1 MSAIDWQTLRLNA
14 NPGDSTEWPLL
25 DAGQLP
31 AAAVQAARA
40 SQRPVLLVAADE
52 QQAWRLEQALRFY
65 AGDTLPIRHF
75 CDPETLPYDLYSPH
89 PDLIS
94 DRLALLFEFSSLN
107 QGIVLT
113 TPYGLRSRLPP
124 TDYLLARSFVWKT
137 GDKLRLDDELTR
149 LARAGYARVPEV
161 SGHGEFAVR
170 GAILDVYPMGAK
182 QAVRVDLFDDEI
194 DTLRWFDVETQR
206 STEKVAEI
214 RLLPTREIPLDDT
227 AITYFRERYRE
238 RFPGDIHRSRIY
250 DDVSKGI
257 APGGIEAWL
266 PLFFAQTATL
276 FDYLPADTAILD
288 AAGAEAF
295 QHDWAEIEER
305 FEQRRHDIE
314 RPVLNPGELYLLPEE
329 LADRLQ
335 SRRLTRAPYSPNDA
349 TVPQRG
355 FDDVL
360 NTAARALFVAAG
372 ASQREQIETDLA
384 TRGITPRRYATLAD
398 FLADNGK
405 TGITL
410 APLEQGCSIQD
421 ASIVSHAELYGARPP
436 VRQRRRA
443 SRDAESLLKDLSSL
457 AIGAPIVHRD
467 HGVGIYQ
474 GLTHLTAGG
483 IEQEFLTLEYAAGDK
498 IYVPVTNLERIH
510 RYTGAD
516 LDNPPLASLRTDR
529 WSKNREKAEKRARDV
544 AAELLE
550 IQARRAA
557 KPGTS
562 IRCEPA
568 DYAKFAAGFPF
579 SETEDQAR
587 AIENVLEDLERSTPM
602 DRIVCGDVGFGKTE
616 VALRAAFV
624 VAAAG
629 YQVCMLAPTTLLAS
643 QHLET
648 FNDRFADWPIRV
660 EGLSRVKTAKEQKVL
675 LEDLENGKVDI
686 IIGTHR
692 LLQKDVRFKNL
703 GLVIVDEEQRFGVTH
718 KEKLK
723 SLRAAV
729 DMLTLTATPIPRTLN
744 MSMAGIRDMSVIA
757 TPPVKRLAV
766 RTFLTQ
772 WEDARIHEACQ
783 RELRRGGQVYFL
795 HNRVEDIQA
804 VAEKLRGIVPEA
816 RIAVA
821 HGQMN
826 ERELERIMVDF
837 YHNRFN
843 MLVSTTIIES
853 GIDVPNANT
862 ILINRADR
870 LGLAQLHQLRGRVG
884 RSHHRAY
891 CFLITPPL
899 ELLTHDAEQ
908 RLTAIEQM
916 TDLGAGFQ
924 LATHDLEIRGAGE
937 LLGQAQS
944 GQINAVGFT
953 LYAEMLSKAVRA
965 LKRGEL
971 DGPLEDDITTEV
983 ELGTSALF
991 PDSYIGDVNARLTL
1005 YKRLGQCVDAED
1017 VSELRSEVMDRFGDL
1032 PAGAAALFDVHRIR
1046 VLAAPLKFERIEAGA
1061 KGIRIKFGKAADL
1074 DPGRLLRLIQSRP
1087 KDYRLQGD
1095 KQLDYNRPLEDM
1107 DTRLKALTGILEFL
1121 LPRTPASTDA

>member
-1 MSAIDWQTLRLNA
+1 MSTNDWSQLKLA
-14 NPGDSTEWPLL
+14 SSTGKKNDWPHL

-31 AAAVQAARA
+31 YAAVHAAREA
-40 SQRPVLLVAADE
+40 KGPVLLLAPDE
-52 QQAWRLEQALRFY
+52 QQAWRLEQSLRFY
-65 AGDTLPIRHF
+65 AGDSLPLRHF

-94 DRLALLFEFSSLN
+94 DRLALLFEFATLK

-124 TDYLLARSFVWKT
+124 TDYLLARSFVWKS
-137 GDKLRLDDELTR
+137 GDTLRLDEELQR
-149 LARAGYARVPEV
+149 LARAGYSRVPEV
-161 SGHGEFAVR
+161 STHGEYAVR
-170 GAILDVYPMGAK
+170 GSILDVFPMGSR

-194 DTLRWFDVETQR
+194 DSLRWFDVETQR

-214 RLLPTREIPLDDT
+214 RLLPTREIPLDDE
-227 AITYFRERYRE
+227 AINAFRQRYRD

-266 PLFFAQTATL
+266 PLFFDETATL
-276 FDYLPADTAILD
+276 FDYLPKNLSILD
-288 AAGAEAF
+288 AAGNDAF
-295 QHDWAEIEER
+295 DHDWSEITER
-305 FEQRRHDIE
+305 HEQRRHDIE
-314 RPVLNPGELYLLPEE
+314 RPVLAPEELYLAPAALNER
-329 LADRLQ
+329 LAQ
-335 SRRLTRAPYSPNDA
+335 YALTHAPYSVTAEGPAAVSLDSA
-349 TVPQRG
+349 LEGEQR
-355 FDDVL
+355 L
-360 NTAARALFVAAG
+360 LLVAAS
-372 ASQREQIETDLA
+372 ASQREQIESDLGG
-384 TRGITPRRYATLAD
+384 RGITPRRHESLDA
-398 FLADNGK
+398 FLDDRARV
-405 TGITL
+405 GITL
-410 APLEQGCSIQD
+410 APLEKGCNLKHARIL
-421 ASIVSHAELYGARPP
+421 SHAELYGDRPP

-457 AIGAPIVHRD
+457 QIGAPIVHRD
-467 HGVGIYQ
+467 HGVGIYR

-483 IEQEFLTLEYAAGDK
+483 VEQEFLTLEYSAGDK
-498 IYVPVTNLERIH
+498 IYVPVTGLERVH

-557 KPGTS
+557 QKGHS
-562 IRCEPA
+562 IRCDA
-568 DYAKFAAGFPF
+568 SDYQSFSSGFPF
-579 SETEDQAR
+579 TETDDQSR
-587 AIENVLEDLERSTPM
+587 AIEAVLADLEAEAPM

-624 VAAAG
+624 AAAAG
-629 YQVCMLAPTTLLAS
+629 YQVCLVAPTTLLAN

-660 EGLSRVKTAKEQKVL
+660 EGLSRLKTPKEQKVL
-675 LEDLENGKVDI
+675 LESMEAGTIDI
-686 IIGTHR
+686 IVGTHR
-692 LLQKDVRFKNL
+692 LLQKDIKFKKL
-703 GLVIVDEEQRFGVTH
+703 GLVIVDEEQRFGVRH

-757 TPPVKRLAV
+757 TPPVKRLAIK
-766 RTFLTQ
+766 TFVTQ

-783 RELRRGGQVYFL
+783 RELRRGGQIYFL
-795 HNRVEDIQA
+795 HNRVEDIEA
-804 VAEKLRGIVPEA
+804 VAEKLRGIIPEA

-826 ERELERIMVDF
+826 ERALERIMVDF

-891 CFLITPPL
+891 CFLITPPT

-908 RLTAIEQM
+908 RLSAISQM

-924 LATHDLEIRGAGE
+924 LAAHDLEIRGAGE
-937 LLGQAQS
+937 LLGDSQS
-944 GQINAVGFT
+944 GQINAIGFA
-953 LYAEMLSKAVRA
+953 LYAELLAKAVRA
-965 LKRGEL
+965 LKNGEL
-971 DGPLEDDITTEV
+971 DGPVEEEFDTEV

-991 PDSYIGDVNARLTL
+991 PEKYIGDVNARLTL
-1005 YKRLGQCVDAED
+1005 YKRLGQCQSDEEIT
-1017 VSELRSEVMDRFGDL
+1017 ELRGEVMDRFGEL
-1032 PAGAAALFDVHRIR
+1032 PDVSNALFDGQRIR
-1046 VLAAPLKFERIEAGA
+1046 VLAKPLNFERIEAGN
-1061 KGIRIKFGKAADL
+1061 KGIRIKFGSKAKL
-1074 DPGRLLRLIQSRP
+1074 DPERLFRLIQSRP

-1095 KQLDYNRPLEDM
+1095 KQLDYNRPLEDQE
-1107 DTRLKALTGILEFL
+1107 TRIKALTGILQFL
-1121 LPRTPASTDA
+1121 LPRKEKAQ

>member
-1 MSAIDWQTLRLNA
+1 M
-14 NPGDSTEWPLL
+14 LL
-25 DAGQLP
+25 I
-31 AAAVQAARA
+31 
-40 SQRPVLLVAADE
+40 AADE
-52 QQAWRLEQALRFY
+52 QQAWRLEQSLRFH
-65 AGDTLPIRHF
+65 AGDDLPVAHF

-94 DRLALLFEFSSLN
+94 DRLALLLRLG
-107 QGIVLT
+107 QMPRGLVIT

-124 TDYLLARSFVWKT
+124 TDFLLARSFVWT
-137 GDKLRLDDELTR
+137 RGDRLRLDAELSR
-149 LARAGYARVPEV
+149 LAQAGYARVPEV

-170 GAILDVYPMGAK
+170 GSILDVFPMGAR

-206 STEKVAEI
+206 STDTVDSI
-214 RLLPTREIPLDDT
+214 RLLPTREIPLDD
-227 AITYFRERYRE
+227 ASIARFRERYRE

-266 PLFFAQTATL
+266 PLFFDATATL
-276 FDYLPADTAILD
+276 FDYLPEAVHILD

-295 QHDWAEIEER
+295 DHDWNDICER
-305 FEQRRHDIE
+305 FDQRCHDIE
-314 RPVLNPGELYLLPEE
+314 RPLLQPGELYLSPETLEQQRARHHNIVAPCRVITEALPQVALEE
-329 LADRLQ
+329 ALAEPGRL
-335 SRRLTRAPYSPNDA
+335 
-349 TVPQRG
+349 
-355 FDDVL
+355 
-360 NTAARALFVAAG
+360 LFVAG
-372 ASQREQIETDLA
+372 SNSQREHLETDLS
-384 TRGITPRRYATLAD
+384 RFGVTPRRHEHLAD
-398 FLADNGK
+398 FQAHRNRVGVC
-405 TGITL
+405 I
-410 APLEQGCSIQD
+410 APLEQGCRT
-421 ASIVSHAELYGARPP
+421 ASERILTHAELYGARPP

-457 AIGAPIVHRD
+457 AVGAPIVHRD

-483 IEQEFLTLEYAAGDK
+483 IEQEFLTLDYADGDK

-516 LDNPPLASLRTDR
+516 LDNPPLASLRSDR

-557 KPGTS
+557 QPGVS
-562 IRCEPA
+562 ITCEPD
-568 DYAKFAAGFPF
+568 DYARFAGGFAF
-579 SETEDQAR
+579 TETDDQLR
-587 AIENVLEDLERSTPM
+587 AIEAVIEDLAKATPM

-624 VAAAG
+624 AAAAG
-629 YQVCMLAPTTLLAS
+629 YQVAVVAPTTLLAS
-643 QHLET
+643 QHRDT
-648 FNDRFADWPIRV
+648 FVDRFADFPIRV
-660 EGLSRVKTAKEQKVL
+660 EGMSRVNTAKEQKVL
-675 LEDLENGKVDI
+675 LEDLSAGKVDI
-686 IIGTHR
+686 VIGTHR
-692 LLQKDVRFKNL
+692 LLQKDIRFKNL
-703 GLVIVDEEQRFGVTH
+703 GLVIVDEEQRFGVRH
-718 KEKLK
+718 KERLK
-723 SLRAAV
+723 ALRAAV

-744 MSMAGIRDMSVIA
+744 MSLAGIRDMSVIA
-757 TPPVKRLAV
+757 TPPVKRLAIK
-766 RTFLTQ
+766 TFVTE
-772 WEDARIHEACQ
+772 WDNARIHEACQ

-795 HNRVEDIQA
+795 HNRVEDIES
-804 VAEKLRGIVPEA
+804 VAESLRRIVPEA

-826 ERELERIMVDF
+826 ERELERLMVDF
-837 YHNRFN
+837 YNNRFN
-843 MLVSTTIIES
+843 LLVSTTIIES

-891 CFLITPPL
+891 CFLIVPPVD
-899 ELLTHDAEQ
+899 LLTHDAEQ
-908 RLTAIEQM
+908 RLSAIEQM

-937 LLGQAQS
+937 LLGDQQS

-953 LYAEMLSKAVRA
+953 LYAEMLSRAVRA

-971 DGPLEDDITTEV
+971 DDPFAQDVATEV

-991 PDSYIGDVNARLTL
+991 PDRYIGDVNQRLTL
-1005 YKRLGQCVDAED
+1005 YKRLGQCEDAEA
-1017 VSELRSEVMDRFGDL
+1017 VEELRREIMDRFGEL
-1032 PAGAAALFDVHRIR
+1032 PDVAQTLFDVHRIR
-1046 VLAAPLKFERIEAGA
+1046 ALAAPLRLERIEAGS
-1061 KGIRIKFGKAADL
+1061 KGIRLKFGSQAVI
-1074 DPGRLLRLIQSRP
+1074 DPARLLRLIQSRP
-1087 KDYRLQGD
+1087 RDYKLIGD
-1095 KQLDYNRPLEDM
+1095 RQLDYNRPLEDM
-1107 DTRLKALTGILEFL
+1107 PTRLTALTGILEFL
-1121 LPRTPASTDA
+1121 LPRDESPAHA

>member
-1 MSAIDWQTLRLNA
+1 MTTLDWSQLRLA
-14 NPGDSTEWPLL
+14 TTPATPVDWPDM
-25 DAGQLP
+25 DAGEFP
-31 AAAVQAARA
+31 CAAVRAALQAD
-40 SQRPVLLVAADE
+40 SPVILVAADE
-52 QQAWRLEQALRFY
+52 QQAWRLEQSIRFH
-65 AGDTLPIRHF
+65 AGDSLPVRHF

-94 DRLALLFEFSSLN
+94 DRLALLFEFSSLSR
-107 QGIVLT
+107 GIVLT

-124 TDYLLARSFVWKT
+124 TDYLLARSFVWKA
-137 GDKLRLDDELTR
+137 GDTLRLDDELAR

-170 GAILDVYPMGAK
+170 GAILDVFPMGARN
-182 QAVRVDLFDDEI
+182 AVRVDLFDDEI
-194 DTLRWFDVETQR
+194 DSLRWFDVETQR

-214 RLLPTREIPLDDT
+214 RLLPTREIPLDD
-227 AITYFRERYRE
+227 AGITYFRERYRG

-257 APGGIEAWL
+257 APGGIESWL
-266 PLFFAQTATL
+266 PLFFEHTASL
-276 FDYLPADTAILD
+276 FDYLPGSSAILD
-288 AAGAEAF
+288 AAGDAAF
-295 QHDWAEIEER
+295 AHDWAEIEER

-314 RPVLNPGELYLLPEE
+314 RPVLNPGELYLTPED
-329 LADRLQ
+329 LADRIQ
-335 SRRLTRAPYSPNDA
+335 SRKLTRVPYRANDT
-349 TVPQRG
+349 TVPQRSM
-355 FDDVL
+355 DEVL
-360 NTAARALFVAAG
+360 ASAQRILFVAASP
-372 ASQREQIETDLA
+372 SQREQLETDLGE
-384 TRGITPRRYATLAD
+384 RGLTPRRATTLAA
-398 FLADNGK
+398 FIADKARIGS
-405 TGITL
+405 TM
-410 APLEQGCSIQD
+410 APLEQGCVVDGICV
-421 ASIVSHAELYGARPP
+421 VSHAELYGARPP

-510 RYTGAD
+510 RYTGAE

-557 KPGTS
+557 KPGTP
-562 IRCEPA
+562 IACDPA
-568 DYAKFAAGFPF
+568 EYARFSAGFPF
-579 SETEDQAR
+579 TETEDQAR
-587 AIENVLEDLERSTPM
+587 AIENVLEDLERPTPM

-624 VAAAG
+624 AAAAG

-643 QHLET
+643 QHLES
-648 FNDRFADWPIRV
+648 FNDRFAEWPLRV
-660 EGLSRVKTAKEQKVL
+660 EGLSRVKTAKQQKAL

-686 IIGTHR
+686 VIGTHR
-692 LLQKDVRFKNL
+692 LLQKDIRFKNL

-757 TPPVKRLAV
+757 TPPVKRLAIK
-766 RTFLTQ
+766 TFLTQ
-772 WEDARIHEACQ
+772 WENARIREACQ

-804 VAEKLRGIVPEA
+804 VAEKLRSIVPEA
-816 RIAVA
+816 RVAVA

-891 CFLITPPL
+891 CFLITPPPD
-899 ELLTHDAEQ
+899 LLTHDAEQ
-908 RLTAIEQM
+908 RLSAIEQM

-944 GQINAVGFT
+944 GQINAVGFA

-971 DGPLEDDITTEV
+971 DGPLEDEINTEV

-991 PDSYIGDVNARLTL
+991 PDSYIGDINARLTL
-1005 YKRLGQCVDAED
+1005 YKRLGQCTEAEELQ
-1017 VSELRSEVMDRFGDL
+1017 ELRGEVMDRFGDL
-1032 PAGAAALFDVHRIR
+1032 PDVASTLFEVHRVR
-1046 VLAAPLKFERIEAGA
+1046 LLAAPLKFERIEAGA
-1061 KGIRIKFGKAADL
+1061 KGIRIKFGKAAAL
-1074 DPGRLLRLIQSRP
+1074 DPERLLRLIQSRP
-1087 KDYRLQGD
+1087 RDYRLQGD
-1095 KQLDYNRPLEDM
+1095 KQLDYNRPLDDM

-1121 LPRTPASTDA
+1121 LPREKATTNV